1 MPSLDEEAAG
11 TTPTTT
17 TSAPHTA
24 GRRRVKS
31 HSVHHIDMPVLSS
44 PRATSPSTPLPPPSS
59 STSSSATRTMLSTNS
74 PSAFSPAALSSTS
87 ATTVNN
93 GSWLRTLLRFIG
105 PGIMV
110 AVGYMDPG
118 NWATDLSGGS
128 KYHYN
133 LLFAV
138 LFANL
143 VAMLLQSLSV
153 KLGLVTGR
161 DLAQL
166 CREQF
171 HPVVNIVLYIT
182 AECAIIATDLAE
194 VIGAAIAMNLLFK
207 LPLAWGVAI
216 TGLDVLIIL
225 LGFGPKY
232 LRWFE
237 YFVMTLVGTIG
248 VLFIAMLA
256 KIQPN
261 WGDVFAGYV
270 PRREIFA
277 DGGQLFLFMGIVGAT
292 VMPHNLYLH
301 THLIQYRYSHLMPM
315 GAGPMGSI
323 TVVPAIVDI
332 SYNDRNNATEGN
344 RHDAKP
350 PRDPV
355 LRHNKAILPTTLK
368 YSIIDCLLSLT
379 FALFVNS
386 AILIVASA
394 SFYTTG
400 HRTVATIA
408 DAYELLGT
416 LVSPAFSVIFGV
428 ALLCSGQSSTI
439 TGTIAGQVVMG
450 GFLGSDGYGNRFLAW
465 MRRPWARRLV
475 SRSLAILPAMVVVL
489 VRGADGLDSLLIVS
503 QVVLSVQ
510 LPFAMWPLVWFT
522 SKKALMTLSYEEDPF
537 KPGPD
542 TVSYANSPLTAAVSF
557 IIAFAITGL
566 NIVMLITL
574 ARPDLIG
581 SDD

>member
-1 MPSLDEEAAG
+1 MLAAAAAG
-11 TTPTTT
+11 
-17 TSAPHTA
+17 
-24 GRRRVKS
+24 
-31 HSVHHIDMPVLSS
+31 SS
-44 PRATSPSTPLPPPSS
+44 PSV
-59 STSSSATRTMLSTNS
+59 SA
-74 PSAFSPAALSSTS
+74 AA
-87 ATTVNN
+87 AVGNN
-93 GSWLRTLLRFIG
+93 DSWFRTLLRFIG

-138 LFANL
+138 LFSNL
-143 VAMLLQSLSV
+143 VAMLLQSLAV

-166 CREQF
+166 CRDHF
-171 HPVVNIVLYIT
+171 HPIVAIVLYIT

-194 VIGAAIAMNLLFK
+194 VIGAAIALNLLFK
-207 LPLAWGVAI
+207 LPLAWGVAL

-225 LGFGPKY
+225 LGFGPRY

-237 YFVMTLVGTIG
+237 FFVMSLVGTIG

-256 KIQPN
+256 KIQPV
-261 WGDVFAGYV
+261 WGDVFSGYV

-301 THLIQYRYSHLMPM
+301 THLIQYRYSHLRPL
-315 GAGPMGSI
+315 GAGPVGSI
-323 TVVPAIVDI
+323 TVAPAPDTTTTTILT
-332 SYNDRNNATEGN
+332 RNNNTEETTTSPVQQQQQQQ
-344 RHDAKP
+344 DYYITDSKP
-350 PRDPV
+350 TQDPV
-355 LRHNKAILPTTLK
+355 LRHNKSILPTTLK
-368 YSIIDCLLSLT
+368 FSIIDCLLSLT

-386 AILIVASA
+386 SILIVASA

-400 HRTVATIA
+400 NRDVATIA
-408 DAYELLGT
+408 DAYDLLGK
-416 LVSPAFSVIFGV
+416 LVSPAFSIIFGV

-439 TGTIAGQVVMG
+439 TGTIAGQVVMN
-450 GFLGSDGYGNRFLAW
+450 GFLGPQFGEDKPWLRW
-465 MRRPWARRLV
+465 MRKPWARRMV
-475 SRSLAILPAMVVVL
+475 SRGLAILPAMCVVL
-489 VRGADGLDSLLIVS
+489 IKGPEGLDGLLVIS

-542 TVSYANSPLTAAVSF
+542 TVSYVNSRLTRATAFLV
-557 IIAFAITGL
+557 AFAITGL
-566 NIVMLITL
+566 NVV
-574 ARPDLIG
+574 
-581 SDD
+581 

>member
-1 MPSLDEEAAG
+1 MLG
-11 TTPTTT
+11 
-17 TSAPHTA
+17 
-24 GRRRVKS
+24 V
-31 HSVHHIDMPVLSS
+31 
-44 PRATSPSTPLPPPSS
+44 TSPSAL
-59 STSSSATRTMLSTNS
+59 
-74 PSAFSPAALSSTS
+74 SPAALSLTS
-87 ATTVNN
+87 ATTVKND
-93 GSWLRTLLRFIG
+93 SWLRTLLRFIG
-105 PGIMV
+105 PGIMI

-128 KYHYN
+128 TYHYN

-138 LFANL
+138 LFSSL
-143 VAMLLQSLSV
+143 VAMLLQTLSV

-171 HPVVNIVLYIT
+171 HPAVSIVLYIT

-301 THLIQYRYSHLMPM
+301 THLIQYRYSHLMPL

-323 TVVPAIVDI
+323 TVVPAVVDI
-332 SYNDRNNATEGN
+332 SYNDRHNNDNDTEGN
-344 RHDAKP
+344 HDNRSNRAAKS
-350 PRDPV
+350 PRNAV
-355 LRHNKAILPTTLK
+355 LRHNKAILPITLK
-368 YSIIDCLLSLT
+368 YCIIDCLLSLT

-400 HRTVATIA
+400 NRTVATIP
-408 DAYELLGT
+408 DAYNLLGT

-450 GFLGSDGYGNRFLAW
+450 GFLGSDGYGNRFLTW
-465 MRRPWARRLV
+465 MRKPWLRRLV
-475 SRSLAILPAMVVVL
+475 SRSLAILPAMTVVL
-489 VRGADGLDSLLIVS
+489 VQGADGLDSLLIIS

-542 TVSYANSPLTAAVSF
+542 TVSYANSRLTAALAFTV
-557 IIAFAITGL
+557 AFAITGL
-566 NIVMLITL
+566 NIVMLIAL

-581 SDD
+581 SN